1 MKVVSG
7 HWQVVGLI
15 SALLSG
21 AGISYAQQPT
31 RIPRLGI
38 ATGNRESIST
48 HELQRGLRELG
59 YIEGK
64 NIVSQYRF
72 YGEKFE
78 RIPIVVN
85 ELVQSKVD
93 VLVLSNFRAI
103 RAAKEATKTVPIVMV
118 TTQNPVEAKIVDS
131 LARPGGNITGLTR
144 LTRDLS
150 GKRLELLKEVLPAA
164 ARARMV

>member
-15 SALLSG
+15 SALLSSV
-21 AGISYAQQPT
+21 GISYAEQPT

-48 HELQRGLRELG
+48 RELQRGLRELG

-64 NIVSQYRF
+64 NIVSEYRF

-78 RIPIVVN
+78 GISTVVN

-93 VLVLSNFRAI
+93 VLVLS
-103 RAAKEATKTVPIVMV
+103 KLPS
-118 TTQNPVEAKIVDS
+118 DS
-131 LARPGGNITGLTR
+131 SSQRSDQDCPYR
-144 LTRDLS
+144 
-150 GKRLELLKEVLPAA
+150 
-164 ARARMV
+164 

>member
-59 YIEGK
+59 YIEGII
-64 NIVSQYRF
+64 IVSEYRF

-78 RIPIVVN
+78 GISTVVN

-118 TTQNPVEAKIVDS
+118 TTQNPVEPKIVDS
-131 LARPGGNITGLTR
+131 LARPEAILRG
-144 LTRDLS
+144 
-150 GKRLELLKEVLPAA
+150 
-164 ARARMV
+164 